1 MFVLLCHGCLRFKS
15 SKGACLPLSCPCCY
29 ATGAC
34 ALRSN
39 EFLYVIPS
47 LLSLCLCPAH
57 ARAHSCFAN
66 VYVLQHLR
74 SVTHTH
80 THNTG
85 IHNTHTC
92 VPCTCKCCTHL
103 PPVHT
108 QPLLC
113 MHSVQDMHV
122 IKVEGGPPSARS
134 AHAAVVVHDRYIVM
148 FGGVQLFA

>member
-1 MFVLLCHGCLRFKS
+1 MPTFVMSVLLCHRCLRSEIKRVLICN
-15 SKGACLPLSCPCCY
+15 SKPVVLVFVPCTRARTLMFRKRVRL
-29 ATGAC
+29 AT
-34 ALRSN
+34 
-39 EFLYVIPS
+39 
-47 LLSLCLCPAH
+47 PAFCH
-57 ARAHSCFAN
+57 A
-66 VYVLQHLR
+66 
-74 SVTHTH
+74 HTH